1 MTEQEILK
9 LAFNQGYELQKSDP
23 NLAARIASSFSDPS
37 VPYADGFISGAV
49 EFIKEIGQSPDVYL
63 SQVTRSKDEDKFIQ
77 R

>member
-49 EFIKEIGQSPDVYL
+49 EFIKEIGQSPDEYISL
-63 SQVTRSKDEDKFIQ
+63 ITKSKDRDQSIQ